1 MGIGERTQLVRPQ
14 DSSLGSLRLLLR
26 MVLAALLC
34 SRATS
39 RPTARPSRAC
49 LPCNARETR
58 QTLFCSLSVH
68 HPGKHRRGLFSSA
81 TYVAAPMGGRAPRPR
96 G

>member
-1 MGIGERTQLVRPQ
+1 MGIGARDQLVRPQ

-34 SRATS
+34 RRATS

-49 LPCNARETR
+49 LPCAARDAR
-58 QTLFCSLSVH
+58 QTLSCPL
-68 HPGKHRRGLFSSA
+68 R
-81 TYVAAPMGGRAPRPR
+81 
-96 G
+96 